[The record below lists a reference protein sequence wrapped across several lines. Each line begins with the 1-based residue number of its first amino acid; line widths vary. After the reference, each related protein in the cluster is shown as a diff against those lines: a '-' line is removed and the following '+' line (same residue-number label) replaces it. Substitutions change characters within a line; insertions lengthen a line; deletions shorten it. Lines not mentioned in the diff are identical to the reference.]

1 MIHYRLFLD
10 HVKSV
15 SERLSE
21 STEKETSSRRKVLDE
36 PQMQNINISSFLKN
50 IITVWLLFYH
60 VMHFFSLI
68 MVN

>member
-21 STEKETSSRRKVLDE
+21 STEKETNRRRKVLDE

>member
-10 HVKSV
+10 HVKSF